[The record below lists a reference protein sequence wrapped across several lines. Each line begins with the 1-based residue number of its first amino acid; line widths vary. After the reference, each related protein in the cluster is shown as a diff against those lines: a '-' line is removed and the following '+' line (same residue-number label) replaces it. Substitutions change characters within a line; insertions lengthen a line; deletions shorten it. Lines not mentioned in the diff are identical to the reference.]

1 MKLSLIASALLVA
14 TLANAKPLSYQD
26 ADNTMAPLYISPE
39 AEAIANSYIVVLKD
53 HLGASEIKKHASWIN
68 SIASVN
74 NKQNRH
80 KINDWLS
87 PHTAAAGIEHVYDT
101 PNLKGYSGKFD
112 DYVLEAIRQSDDV
125 SISKTSNKLG
135 V

>member
-26 ADNTMAPLYISPE
+26 PDNNMAPLYISPE

-53 HLGASEIKKHASWIN
+53 HLSVSDIKEHASWIN

-74 NKQNRH
+74 NKQNHH
-80 KINDWLS
+80 KISDWLS
-87 PHTAAAGIEHVYDT
+87 PHAASAGIEHVYDT

-125 SISKTSNKLG
+125 STSSS
-135 V
+135 